1 MARLLHS
8 VGIVAQQNANLS
20 DRLCRT
26 CASKISNTFEGFSFL
41 LSTINVENPNTSCGK
56 NKENIRPVPSTL
68 VRNRTKR
75 ALPMSVSTP
84 ERSPYARKKPNIFSN
99 SKKNK
104 KDKTNAVCDEVDQA
118 LNIDDMTGDKIRV
131 KVLILWPNGEIYV
144 RVPSS
149 EESILLVKNIALKK
163 WKVVSN
169 TVFKHT
175 ELQPEPSKSLW
186 QVLNKEFQEYSTSDC
201 LLKGCSPEELIAF
214 SSSAVASSIIGG
226 GGRYS
231 YIRVHRP

>member
-1 MARLLHS
+1 
-8 VGIVAQQNANLS
+8 
-20 DRLCRT
+20 
-26 CASKISNTFEGFSFL
+26 
-41 LSTINVENPNTSCGK
+41 
-56 NKENIRPVPSTL
+56 
-68 VRNRTKR
+68 
-75 ALPMSVSTP
+75 MSVSTP
-84 ERSPYARKKPNIFSN
+84 ERSPNARKKPNIFSN

-104 KDKTNAVCDEVDQA
+104 KDKTNAVRDEVDQA

-201 LLKGCSPEELIAF
+201 LLKGCSPEELIAL

-226 GGRYS
+226 GQIFIYLCSQTIKTIVSKEINNAEHEYMNICPPPPIIELATALFPSRLLVRELQVKCPIS
-231 YIRVHRP
+231 ELVV

>member
-1 MARLLHS
+1 
-8 VGIVAQQNANLS
+8 
-20 DRLCRT
+20 
-26 CASKISNTFEGFSFL
+26 
-41 LSTINVENPNTSCGK
+41 
-56 NKENIRPVPSTL
+56 
-68 VRNRTKR
+68 
-75 ALPMSVSTP
+75 MSVSTP
-84 ERSPYARKKPNIFSN
+84 ERSPNARKKPNIFSN

-104 KDKTNAVCDEVDQA
+104 KDKTNAVRDEVDQA

-201 LLKGCSPEELIAF
+201 LLKGCSPEELIAL

-226 GGRYS
+226 GQIFIYLCSQTIKTIVSKEINNAEHEYMNICPPQLSSLLR
-231 YIRVHRP
+231 H